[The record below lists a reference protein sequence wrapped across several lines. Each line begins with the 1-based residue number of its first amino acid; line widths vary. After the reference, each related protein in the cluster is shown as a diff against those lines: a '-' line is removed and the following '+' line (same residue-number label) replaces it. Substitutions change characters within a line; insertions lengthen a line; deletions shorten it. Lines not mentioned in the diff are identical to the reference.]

1 MEYESGHVFITGRAG
16 TGKSTLLKL
25 FRAQTRKR
33 VAVVAPTGLAAM
45 HVGGQT
51 LHSFFRFPARPAAS
65 LRIARLPDGDVYQ
78 RLDALVI
85 DEISMVRPDLL
96 DAMDEFLRVNRQRVR
111 EPFGG
116 VQLIMIGDLLQ
127 LPPVV
132 KDAEKAFIYQRY
144 GTPHFF
150 AARALRSAGV
160 HTIELRHVFRQTEP
174 EFVEA
179 LGAIREG
186 RCTEEHLALLN
197 ARVDPGYDPPPDD
210 AVVLLTPTNRVANRQ
225 NARRMAMLDGEGTI
239 FRASAAGR
247 FVDVQENALPA
258 PSVLS
263 LKVGAHVMFVR
274 NDRERRWVNG
284 TVGTVEEI
292 EEDAVRVSLA
302 DAGGDDVWVG
312 QEIWEMN
319 EYAAAADG
327 AGITTKPV
335 GTYAQLP
342 LRLGYALTVHRS
354 QGKTLDRV
362 VVDMGHGAFAA
373 GQTYVALSRVRS
385 LGGLVLTRPLTLSD
399 IFVDPDVIQ
408 FVHSGVVPL
417 PGQRSLLDQE
427 RP

>member
-1 MEYESGHVFITGRAG
+1 MEHESGHVFVTGRAG

-25 FRAQTRKR
+25 FRANTRKR

-65 LRIARLPDGDVYQ
+65 LRIARLPDNDVYQ

-96 DAMDEFLRVNRQRVR
+96 DAMDEFLRVNRQRMR

-132 KDAEKAFIYQRY
+132 KDAEKAFIEQRY

-186 RCTEEHLALLN
+186 RCDDTHLALLN
-197 ARVDPGYDPPPDD
+197 SRVDPTYEPLPED
-210 AVVLLTPTNRVANRQ
+210 AVVLLTPTNRVADRQ
-225 NARRMAMLDGEGTI
+225 NARRMAMLDGEGVH
-239 FRASAAGR
+239 FRASASGR

-258 PSVLS
+258 PTVLG

-284 TVGTVEEI
+284 TVGAVQEI
-292 EEDAVRVSLA
+292 EDDAVRVKLS
-302 DAGGDDVWVG
+302 DSGDDVWVG
-312 QEIWEMN
+312 REIWEMN
-319 EYAAAADG
+319 EYAAAEDG
-327 AGITTKPV
+327 VGISAKPV
-335 GTYAQLP
+335 GAYAQLP
-342 LRLGYALTVHRS
+342 LRLGYALTIHRS
-354 QGKTLDRV
+354 QGKTLDHV
-362 VVDMGHGAFAA
+362 VVDMGRGAFAF

-385 LGGLVLTRPLTLSD
+385 LDGLVLTRPLTPAD

-408 FVHSGVVPL
+408 FVRDGVIPL
-417 PGQRSLLDQE
+417 PGQRSLLD
-427 RP
+427 